1 MAAKKSGLGRG
12 FDAIF
17 ADNSVEDISTG
28 NSTTK
33 VKLLDIEPNREQ
45 PRKQFDEE
53 ALAELSDS
61 IAQHGVLQ
69 PLLVRPMPDGGY
81 QLVAGERRW
90 RASRMA
96 GLTEVPVVIRDLTDA
111 QVAELALVENL
122 QRENLNPLEEANG
135 YKELSDKFGYTQE
148 KISEIVGKSRSA
160 VANALRLLNLP
171 DEVLDVL
178 SHGDI
183 SSGHA
188 RALLSLGN
196 EDDILTALQTVVG
209 KDLSVR
215 ETEKLVKN
223 IIKEKNKST
232 DDNRNLKQKEREIY
246 IASLEEKISSKLGRK
261 SFITNSKKNDGS
273 GKLEIEYYSTEDL
286 EALLKNL
293 CGNNIFE

>member
-171 DEVLDVL
+171 EGVQELVLNGKL
-178 SHGDI
+178 TT
-183 SSGHA
+183 GHA
-188 RALLSLGN
+188 KAILTL
-196 EDDILTALQTVVG
+196 EDDKLKTDLAKLVVAS
-209 KDLSVR
+209 DLSVR
-215 ETEKLVKN
+215 ETERFARNMAKEPSKGKKVK
-223 IIKEKNKST
+223 K
-232 DDNRNLKQKEREIY
+232 RNPYYDEAELALSEVLGR
-246 IASLEEKISSKLGRK
+246 SVKITKSSKK
-261 SFITNSKKNDGS
+261 GS
-273 GKLEIEYYSTEDL
+273 LEIEFFDDADL
-286 EALLKNL
+286 KKLLK
-293 CGNNIFE
+293 IFDNE

>member
-1 MAAKKSGLGRG
+1 MAVKKSGLGRG

-148 KISEIVGKSRSA
+148 KISEIVGKSRPSI
-160 VANALRLLNLP
+160 ANALRLLNLP
-171 DEVLDVL
+171 EDVQEMV
-178 SHGDI
+178 SDGSI
-183 SSGHA
+183 SMGHA
-188 RALLSLGN
+188 RAILSL
-196 EDDILTALQTVVG
+196 EDDKMKTDLAKLVIAN
-209 KDLSVR
+209 DLSVR
-215 ETEKLVKN
+215 ETERTARNMVKEAP
-223 IIKEKNKST
+223 KKSKAKK
-232 DDNRNLKQKEREIY
+232 RNPYYDEAELALSEV
-246 IASLEEKISSKLGRK
+246 LGRK
-261 SFITNSKKNDGS
+261 VKITKSSKKGA
-273 GKLEIEYYSTEDL
+273 LEIEFFDDADL
-286 EALLKNL
+286 KKLLK
-293 CGNNIFE
+293 IFDNE

>member
-1 MAAKKSGLGRG
+1 MAVKKSGLGRG

-148 KISEIVGKSRSA
+148 KISEIVGKSRPSI
-160 VANALRLLNLP
+160 ANALRLLNLP
-171 DEVLDVL
+171 ETVQEMVSDGSL
-178 SHGDI
+178 SM
-183 SSGHA
+183 GHA
-188 RALLSLGN
+188 RAILSLP
-196 EDDILTALQTVVG
+196 DDKMKTDLAKLVIAN
-209 KDLSVR
+209 DLSVR
-215 ETEKLVKN
+215 ETERIARNMMKEAPSVK
-223 IIKEKNKST
+223 KTKK
-232 DDNRNLKQKEREIY
+232 RNPYYDEAELALSEV
-246 IASLEEKISSKLGRK
+246 LGRK
-261 SFITNSKKNDGS
+261 VKITKSSKKGA
-273 GKLEIEYYSTEDL
+273 LEIEFFDDADL
-286 EALLKNL
+286 KKLLK
-293 CGNNIFE
+293 IFDNE

>member
-1 MAAKKSGLGRG
+1 MAVKKSGLGRG

-148 KISEIVGKSRSA
+148 KISEIVGKSRPSI
-160 VANALRLLNLP
+160 ANALRLLNLP
-171 DEVLDVL
+171 EDVQEMV
-178 SHGDI
+178 SDGSI
-183 SSGHA
+183 SMGHA
-188 RALLSLGN
+188 RAILSLP
-196 EDDILTALQTVVG
+196 DDKMKTDLAKLVIAN
-209 KDLSVR
+209 DLSVR
-215 ETEKLVKN
+215 ETERIARNMVKEAP
-223 IIKEKNKST
+223 KKSKAKK
-232 DDNRNLKQKEREIY
+232 RNPYYDEAELALSEV
-246 IASLEEKISSKLGRK
+246 LGRK
-261 SFITNSKKNDGS
+261 VKITKSSKKGA
-273 GKLEIEYYSTEDL
+273 LEIEFFDDADL
-286 EALLKNL
+286 KKLLK
-293 CGNNIFE
+293 IFDNE

>member
-1 MAAKKSGLGRG
+1 MAVKKSGLGRG

-33 VKLLDIEPNREQ
+33 VKLLDIEPNRDQ

-96 GLTEVPVVIRDLTDA
+96 GLTEVPVVIRDLTDS

-148 KISEIVGKSRSA
+148 KISEIVGKSRPSI
-160 VANALRLLNLP
+160 ANALRLLNLP
-171 DEVLDVL
+171 EDVQEMVSNGSL
-178 SHGDI
+178 SM
-183 SSGHA
+183 GHA
-188 RALLSLGN
+188 RAILSL
-196 EDDILTALQTVVG
+196 EDDKMKTDLAKLVIAN
-209 KDLSVR
+209 DLSVR
-215 ETEKLVKN
+215 ETERIARNMAKEAPKAKKAKKRNPYYDEAELALSEVLGRCVK
-223 IIKEKNKST
+223 ITK
-232 DDNRNLKQKEREIY
+232 
-246 IASLEEKISSKLGRK
+246 SSKKGSLQIE
-261 SFITNSKKNDGS
+261 FFDDADLKK
-273 GKLEIEYYSTEDL
+273 
-286 EALLKNL
+286 LLK
-293 CGNNIFE
+293 IFDNE

>member
-1 MAAKKSGLGRG
+1 MAVKKSGLGRG

-33 VKLLDIEPNREQ
+33 VKLMDIEPNREQ
-45 PRKQFDEE
+45 PRKQFDED

-148 KISEIVGKSRSA
+148 KISEIVGKSRPSI
-160 VANALRLLNLP
+160 ANALRLLNLP
-171 DEVLDVL
+171 EDVQEMVSNGSL
-178 SHGDI
+178 SM
-183 SSGHA
+183 GHA
-188 RALLSLGN
+188 RAILSL
-196 EDDILTALQTVVG
+196 EDNKMKTDLAKLVIAN
-209 KDLSVR
+209 DLSVR
-215 ETEKLVKN
+215 ETERIARNMVKEAP
-223 IIKEKNKST
+223 IAKKTKK
-232 DDNRNLKQKEREIY
+232 RNPYYDEAELALSEV
-246 IASLEEKISSKLGRK
+246 LGRK
-261 SFITNSKKNDGS
+261 VKITKSSKKGA
-273 GKLEIEYYSTEDL
+273 LEIEFFDDADL
-286 EALLKNL
+286 KKLLK
-293 CGNNIFE
+293 IFDNE

>member
-1 MAAKKSGLGRG
+1 MAVKKALGRG

-17 ADNSVEDISTG
+17 ADNSVEDISSG
-28 NSTTK
+28 VSTVK
-33 VKLLDIEPNREQ
+33 VKMIDIEPNRDQ

-53 ALAELSDS
+53 ALAELSNS

-96 GLTEVPVVIRDLTDA
+96 GLTEVPVVIRDLTDS

-135 YKELSDKFGYTQE
+135 YKELSDRFGYTQE

-171 DEVLDVL
+171 ESVGEMVSSGSL
-178 SHGDI
+178 SM
-183 SSGHA
+183 GHA
-188 RALLSLGN
+188 RALLSL
-196 EDDILTALQTVVG
+196 EDEKIQKEIAELVVRN
-209 KDLSVR
+209 DLSVR
-215 ETEKLVKN
+215 ETERLVRN
-223 IIKEKNKST
+223 SVKEKTGIKKAKK
-232 DDNRNLKQKEREIY
+232 RNPYYDEAELALSEV
-246 IASLEEKISSKLGRK
+246 LGRK
-261 SFITNSKKNDGS
+261 VKITKSSKKGA
-273 GKLEIEYYSTEDL
+273 LEIEFFDDADL
-286 EALLKNL
+286 KKLLK
-293 CGNNIFE
+293 IFDNE

>member
-1 MAAKKSGLGRG
+1 MAVKKSGLGRG

-148 KISEIVGKSRSA
+148 KISEIVGKSRPSI
-160 VANALRLLNLP
+160 ANALRLLNLP
-171 DEVLDVL
+171 EDVQEMVSTGSL
-178 SHGDI
+178 SM
-183 SSGHA
+183 GHA
-188 RALLSLGN
+188 RAILSLP
-196 EDDILTALQTVVG
+196 DDKMKTDLAKLVIAN
-209 KDLSVR
+209 DLSVR
-215 ETEKLVKN
+215 ETERIARNMMKEAPRVK
-223 IIKEKNKST
+223 KTKK
-232 DDNRNLKQKEREIY
+232 RNPYYDEAELALSEV
-246 IASLEEKISSKLGRK
+246 LGRK
-261 SFITNSKKNDGS
+261 VKITKSSKKGA
-273 GKLEIEYYSTEDL
+273 LEIEFFDDADL
-286 EALLKNL
+286 KKLLK
-293 CGNNIFE
+293 IFDNE